1 MQEGGKH
8 IGVGGAIHVRTPSR
22 GCAEHA
28 REMPKVQH
36 GPDAEEVICRQTGGG
51 NKQQKQMKKYIT
63 TLTLVSSLLFVA
75 TAMAADKKKEAKPY
89 PLQTCVVTDEK
100 LGEHG
105 KPYVFTHE
113 GQEVKLCCKDCLKDF
128 KKEPAKY
135 TKKIEDAQ
143 KK

>member
-1 MQEGGKH
+1 MKKH
-8 IGVGGAIHVRTPSR
+8 IV
-22 GCAEHA
+22 
-28 REMPKVQH
+28 
-36 GPDAEEVICRQTGGG
+36 
-51 NKQQKQMKKYIT
+51 
-63 TLTLVSSLLFVA
+63 TLTLAGLLLTA
-75 TAMAADKKKEAKPY
+75 TAMAAEKKKEPKPY
-89 PLQTCVVTDEK
+89 PLKTCVVTDEK

-113 GQEVKLCCKDCLKDF
+113 GQEVKLCCKSCLDDF